1 MEGGG
6 KHEKGGGGPQGN
18 RERAKRGK
26 RSEGWSRSL
35 GRERIMKVRVYPVFG
50 SEDGDKRRE
59 GGGGEKRW
67 DEKRRRKDGDG
78 DGKQRWCELEKK

>member
-35 GRERIMKVRVYPVFG
+35 VRERIMKVRVYPVFG
-50 SEDGDKRRE
+50 SEARDKRRE
-59 GGGGEKRW
+59 GGRK
-67 DEKRRRKDGDG
+67 KDGVKG
-78 DGKQRWCELEKK
+78 EGGRMEMEMESKGGVN